1 MKIETKQYIKTT
13 QELEAMVGCDCKMI
27 FDNKGYSLEVRTE
40 KGNFKTIGELYA
52 NKADAEQLIK
62 QINLY
67 DDLAEAIARNLT
79 AWDTSRDKKESLL
92 PEVYLTNRWLYK
104 QITGE
109 EYNFTKACEKFH
121 IGPEWL

>member
-1 MKIETKQYIKTT
+1 LKLEAKPYILTT
-13 QELEAMVGCDCKMI
+13 EELEVIVQSDCKI
-27 FDNKGYSLEVRTE
+27 SYNNKGYGLWGKNSR
-40 KGNFKTIGELYA
+40 GNNTVVAELYA
-52 NKADAEQLIK
+52 NKEDAQQLIK

-67 DDLAEAIARNLT
+67 DELATTIARNLV

-109 EYNFTKACEKFH
+109 EYDFKKACEKFH